1 MTLTAEQVQDLREEF
16 VDFKINEMSR
26 EEMADWIRTVYLDE
40 LERCTV
46 DELEYEINSY
56 DDNLYELLEDYV
68 TDTVGSY
75 TALQEFIHDRH
86 ANDWIDS
93 RELGLLKI
101 ISKISMGSSYLCR
114 LLNQRSSVGTS
125 SLTLDLTSYQHQVSR
140 RVDMINHSW
149 TM

>member
-1 MTLTAEQVQDLREEF
+1 MRTLTPEQVQNLREEF

-56 DDNLYELLEDYV
+56 DDNLYELLIPYV
-68 TDTVGSY
+68 QDKEGAY
-75 TALQEFIHDRH
+75 EELQEFIHDRH

-93 RELGLLKI
+93 
-101 ISKISMGSSYLCR
+101 
-114 LLNQRSSVGTS
+114 
-125 SLTLDLTSYQHQVSR
+125 
-140 RVDMINHSW
+140 
-149 TM
+149 

>member
-1 MTLTAEQVQDLREEF
+1 MTTLTAEQVQNLREEF

-56 DDNLYELLEDYV
+56 DDNLYDLLIPYV
-68 TDTVGSY
+68 QDEEGAY
-75 TALQEFIHDRH
+75 EELQEFIHDRH

-93 RELGLLKI
+93 
-101 ISKISMGSSYLCR
+101 
-114 LLNQRSSVGTS
+114 
-125 SLTLDLTSYQHQVSR
+125 
-140 RVDMINHSW
+140 
-149 TM
+149 

>member
-1 MTLTAEQVQDLREEF
+1 MTTLTAEQVQDLREEF

-68 TDTVGSY
+68 TETVGSY

-86 ANDWIDS
+86 AMEWID
-93 RELGLLKI
+93 
-101 ISKISMGSSYLCR
+101 
-114 LLNQRSSVGTS
+114 
-125 SLTLDLTSYQHQVSR
+125 D
-140 RVDMINHSW
+140 
-149 TM
+149 

>member
-26 EEMADWIRTVYLDE
+26 EEMADWIRTVFLDE

-86 ANDWIDS
+86 AMEWID
-93 RELGLLKI
+93 
-101 ISKISMGSSYLCR
+101 
-114 LLNQRSSVGTS
+114 
-125 SLTLDLTSYQHQVSR
+125 D
-140 RVDMINHSW
+140 
-149 TM
+149 

>member
-1 MTLTAEQVQDLREEF
+1 MTTLTPEQVQDLREEF

-56 DDNLYELLEDYV
+56 DDNLYDLLIPYV
-68 TDTVGSY
+68 QDEEGAY
-75 TALQEFIHDRH
+75 EELQEFIHDRH

-93 RELGLLKI
+93 
-101 ISKISMGSSYLCR
+101 
-114 LLNQRSSVGTS
+114 
-125 SLTLDLTSYQHQVSR
+125 
-140 RVDMINHSW
+140 
-149 TM
+149 

>member
-1 MTLTAEQVQDLREEF
+1 MTLTAKQVQDLREEF

-56 DDNLYELLEDYV
+56 DDNLYELLIPYV
-68 TDTVGSY
+68 QDREGAY
-75 TALQEFIHDRH
+75 EELQEYIHDRH

-93 RELGLLKI
+93 
-101 ISKISMGSSYLCR
+101 
-114 LLNQRSSVGTS
+114 
-125 SLTLDLTSYQHQVSR
+125 
-140 RVDMINHSW
+140 
-149 TM
+149 

>member
-1 MTLTAEQVQDLREEF
+1 MTLTAEQVQNLREEF

-56 DDNLYELLEDYV
+56 DDNLYELLIPYV
-68 TDTVGSY
+68 QDREGAY
-75 TALQEFIHDRH
+75 EELEEFKHDRH

-93 RELGLLKI
+93 
-101 ISKISMGSSYLCR
+101 
-114 LLNQRSSVGTS
+114 
-125 SLTLDLTSYQHQVSR
+125 
-140 RVDMINHSW
+140 
-149 TM
+149 